1 MLERRL
7 RAPLISRWTPFED
20 LREMQQQINYLFG
33 DFFGRVGE
41 TPTEMHEFPWEP
53 AVDVVEKDDE
63 FLFKVE
69 LPGLKLEQINVAV
82 EGDYLVISGER
93 KWEKEQKGERLHRL
107 ERSYGTFRR
116 ELRLPPKVDP
126 DKIKAAFHDGVL
138 EVHIPVLEI
147 AKPRM
152 VEIAAS

>member
-1 MLERRL
+1 MLEKRM
-7 RAPLISRWTPFED
+7 RAPLISRWTPFEE

-33 DFFGRVGE
+33 DFFGRVGD
-41 TPTEMHEFPWEP
+41 TPAEMREFPWEP

-69 LPGLKLEQINVAV
+69 LPGMKLEDIKVAI
-82 EGDYLVISGER
+82 EGDFLIISGER
-93 KWEKEQKGERLHRL
+93 KWEKEKKDERVHRM

-126 DKIKAAFHDGVL
+126 DQIKAAFHEGVL
-138 EVHIPVLEI
+138 EVRIPVLEI

-152 VEIAAS
+152 VAIEAV